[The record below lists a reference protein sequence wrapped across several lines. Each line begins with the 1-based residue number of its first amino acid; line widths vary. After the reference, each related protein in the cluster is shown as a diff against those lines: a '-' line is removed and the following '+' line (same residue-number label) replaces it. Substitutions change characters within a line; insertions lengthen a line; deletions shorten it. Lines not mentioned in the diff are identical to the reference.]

1 MDRWGYAFEGY
12 ILFLAPSSYP
22 SYLFTLIWIVSTIC
36 SHHHDTLPHLQP
48 SILTSPGLEPWA
60 KKPSFLLRH
69 FSQSFV
75 IATDSQS
82 VSSLLEMRQPGC
94 VCPSDCLPWQTQIAS
109 TAWCQ
114 GWTTKSLSLYISW
127 ETQESTAR
135 SERLQNFPQTSVLL
149 TSAVNFTH
157 PRVHPRR
164 KSELR
169 DYPYHIGLCV
179 CLQGNDFIAQ
189 STVGSTIPWASGPS
203 LYKKDS

>member
-1 MDRWGYAFEGY
+1 MRLCLWRVYFVPGPFQLLQLPIHLDMNSFYH
-12 ILFLAPSSYP
+12 ILPPPWYSASPPAQYTNQSWTGTMSQETVIPVKTFFSIICHSRRQ
-22 SYLFTLIWIVSTIC
+22 SISFFSTR
-36 SHHHDTLPHLQP
+36 DEAAWL
-48 SILTSPGLEPWA
+48 
-60 KKPSFLLRH
+60 
-69 FSQSFV
+69 
-75 IATDSQS
+75 
-82 VSSLLEMRQPGC
+82 
-94 VCPSDCLPWQTQIAS
+94 CLPIWLSALAQIAS

-127 ETQESTAR
+127 ETQESTER

-189 STVGSTIPWASGPS
+189 STVGSTIPWASGHS
-203 LYKKDS
+203 LYKKAS